1 MLYICADNKS
11 LKNVTAKMDYNQ
23 NYGQNYG
30 GGYPQPG
37 YAYQRQVG
45 FGEAITRGFKNYT
58 NFSGRASRSEYW
70 WWVLLNFVLG
80 FIPVVNIIYGLAALI
95 PSIAVGVRRLHDTGR
110 SGWWLLLALIPLV
123 NLVLI
128 YFLVQP
134 SQETPNEYGP
144 VPNMD

>member
-1 MLYICADNKS
+1 
-11 LKNVTAKMDYNQ
+11 MDYNQ

-45 FGEAITRGFKNYT
+45 FGEAIKLGFKNYT

-70 WWVLLNFVLG
+70 WWCLLSFILG
-80 FIPVVNIIYGLAALI
+80 CIPIVNIIYGLATIIPGIALCI
-95 PSIAVGVRRLHDTGR
+95 RRLHDTGR
-110 SGWWLLLALIPLV
+110 SGWWLLLILIPLV

-128 YFLVQP
+128 YFYCQP
-134 SQETPNEYGP
+134 SQETPNQYGP